1 MNPRMWTNKATR
13 RNLAQLVADGVA
25 VVGPNA
31 GEMAESG
38 EAGTGRMAEPTEIA
52 AAAEALLGTRSGPLK
67 GRRVIVT
74 SGPTH
79 EPIDPVRYIANRSS
93 GKQGHAIA
101 EAAAGAGA
109 DVTLVSGP
117 VNISDPPG
125 VRLVKV
131 ESARDMLAAVE

>member
-1 MNPRMWTNKATR
+1 MNPQMWANKATR

-25 VVGPNA
+25 IVGPNA

-38 EAGTGRMAEPTEIA
+38 EAGVGRMAEPLEIVA
-52 AAAEALLGTRSGPLK
+52 AIEALLAGREAAARSPASASL
-67 GRRVIVT
+67 VT

-101 EAAAGAGA
+101 RGGRGAGA
-109 DVTLVSGP
+109 EVTLVSGP
-117 VNISDPPG
+117 VNLA
-125 VRLVKV
+125 R
-131 ESARDMLAAVE
+131 SARA